1 MIFNT
6 TNIVIFCV
14 LLAANLLAILISNR
28 KRKFGLFP
36 SKLFLVL
43 FIALWIGK
51 IVVYFYVDKK
61 VQDYQLGEIQV
72 LGDFKEYSTG
82 KSVGYVTKGL
92 KTSSIKSV
100 YYLRYIIRI
109 ATIQSIIAMFL
120 SLYGLI
126 AVYNRNP
133 YYAKMLGIHFLAVI
147 FCLGMELN
155 II

>member
-1 MIFNT
+1 MIFNS
-6 TNIVIFCV
+6 TNIVIF
-14 LLAANLLAILISNR
+14 LILAAINVLAVLVSNR

-36 SKLFLVL
+36 SRLFLVL

-51 IVVYFYVDKK
+51 ILVYFYVDKK

-72 LGDFKEYSTG
+72 LGDFKDYSSG

-109 ATIQSIIAMFL
+109 ATLQSIIASLL
-120 SLYGLI
+120 SLYGLLAI
-126 AVYNRNP
+126 YNRNE
-133 YYAKMLGIHFLAVI
+133 YYIKLLGIHLLAVL
-147 FCLGMELN
+147 FCVGMEFN

>member
-6 TNIVIFCV
+6 TNLVIFFV
-14 LLAANLLAILISNR
+14 LLAVNIFAILISNR

-51 IVVYFYVDKK
+51 ILVYFYIDKK

-109 ATIQSIIAMFL
+109 ATIQSIIATLF

-126 AVYNRNP
+126 SIYNRNQ
-133 YYAKMLGIHFLAVI
+133 YYGKMLAIHFLAVI
-147 FCLGMELN
+147 FCFGMELN